1 VNQGQSQVSDQLQIP
16 VNFLYDWID
25 YHRLPTGAICY
36 QVLGNESHSILFGD
50 MKNVGGFKKRVRN
63 SPENKQKHSEQEF
76 TPKRR
81 EFIPRE
87 GIWAQLSAA
96 TAKFGSLRPMITS
109 VAVFQ
114 FIAAQLEDDPHDK
127 EVAILAKAFSSW
139 RPFVASFLAL
149 TLMTIGAY
157 PVVGILE
164 IIGSNAISQA
174 AAGVLY
180 TLVIYLPSLEQWHL
194 EHPGNPHDLANLRS
208 YASLVLRTLPVAF
221 FSIITLGYNL
231 FHCILNMNAELN
243 RFADCRFQGDFWN
256 RSSFRKSF
264 AVWNYPVHDW
274 LYEYVYT
281 PIYQC
286 PWGKSR
292 QVAGILALLFS
303 YLFHELLVNLA
314 RRSWGWTFVP
324 FYFGAALQQLVVDQ
338 MFEDKEWKKDLR
350 SMLYILNMV
359 IGASVFASH
368 LYINDALNGPIE
380 TWDDWTTERPLS
392 EEFPQQDKRISERI
406 SKGGDKSSSSSSSL
420 ATLEDENC
428 ACSCGVCYTKPEWR
442 PPAQPNCTTFCIYRV
457 KHYEPCFSGDICAPL
472 DFVPVYDYYQIQI
485 PSKVRGW
492 NPQLMNGRL
501 LTSTTTTE
509 EPLLREADNCEFL
522 ELLNDAKIQDTIKI
536 MDNPAFE
543 PGDIPPNVHQVSPPP
558 SQPLD
563 ALEEEEPPVLEVE
576 QVEPGQGQNKVVHPM
591 KEDVPPVKKLEDENV
606 GQEVAA
612 IQTLGVAK
620 KDSKPLP
627 GFEEV
632 PIDELPSKQAV
643 TETDKAQQQLVKPQ
657 DMDTLCGFGNWHPD
671 WLQKLATP
679 WGFMAVFATALLL
692 QGVYFTY
699 FVAGEDALEG
709 MFTIFMAFFVCG
721 LGISVVQPLGLSYYD
736 DNVKST
742 HAPLYH
748 GTLSAAR
755 VLGPFFGYG
764 LGALCLRLYVNP
776 WDPPPGVTL
785 EDPRWLGA
793 WWLGYLILGSLMIV
807 IGGCLFIFPR
817 KLPTRP
823 SKKIKVPVEE
833 PEKPEPVKNG
843 GNSTLENKGKPH
855 FESEAAEED
864 ILSGAL
870 DPGPTELPALKGEK
884 YSCGTEKTCNQPG
897 VAGVLVMVI
906 GMVGAGFFIKK
917 FRPSAR
923 TVTGYHIL
931 VTAFNIVGMFGAIG
945 IGCSGLNLFGTTDST
960 SGQMQMHAP
969 CNAHCSCSTAEYN
982 VVCMEPTNVHFYN
995 PCFGGCTGQQ
1005 VIRKLSPDGSFVN
1018 KTVYTGCTC
1027 GQASMNFSTSLPI
1040 NATSDLTAVVQGYCS
1055 SATCSNFVSYL
1066 VLIGIIKTVTSTSR
1080 VGGLM
1085 ITIRSVEKRDKSL
1098 AVGFSL
1104 VMFAILAFI
1113 PTPILYGAIIDST
1126 CLIWRETKCGTK
1138 GNCAFYDANK
1148 FRVAL
1153 HATPAGR
1160 PSVGPKEIV
1169 PSMMPT
1175 SSEWL
1180 YMPLQQ
1186 VTTTGKGRKTFRTTP
1201 FFEKTWTCMETKT
1214 NQPKSWKKSQKK
1226 NSARLLT
1233 SNCSVLFFKVFS
1245 ILKYSQV
1252 DQPPHHLLE
1261 QKFQGEFVQHE
1272 GESIHH
1278 PDHKDEDTLCGL
1290 GNWRPKVDVF
1300 KRSGTSKYRRM
1311 TECYIT
1317 GVVMAGNEIS
1327 EIVFAIFITYFG
1339 GKGHRPHWVSWG
1351 IWCTI
1356 IACLMMA
1363 SPQLFETEQE
1373 SPLYR
1378 LPNTTCS
1385 RRKYP
1390 ATSPLKMCL
1399 AQTNSALPP
1408 VCHSEG
1414 HGSIRGMFMMF
1425 ASFFVSGLGVSVIQ
1439 PLGLS
1444 YYDDNV
1450 PPAQAPLFH
1459 AEDRRRAQDP
1469 GKRPMYDPRHTE
1481 SKMQKGPPLGP
1492 P

>member
-1 VNQGQSQVSDQLQIP
+1 
-16 VNFLYDWID
+16 
-25 YHRLPTGAICY
+25 
-36 QVLGNESHSILFGD
+36 
-50 MKNVGGFKKRVRN
+50 
-63 SPENKQKHSEQEF
+63 
-76 TPKRR
+76 
-81 EFIPRE
+81 
-87 GIWAQLSAA
+87 
-96 TAKFGSLRPMITS
+96 
-109 VAVFQ
+109 
-114 FIAAQLEDDPHDK
+114 
-127 EVAILAKAFSSW
+127 
-139 RPFVASFLAL
+139 
-149 TLMTIGAY
+149 
-157 PVVGILE
+157 
-164 IIGSNAISQA
+164 
-174 AAGVLY
+174 
-180 TLVIYLPSLEQWHL
+180 
-194 EHPGNPHDLANLRS
+194 
-208 YASLVLRTLPVAF
+208 
-221 FSIITLGYNL
+221 
-231 FHCILNMNAELN
+231 
-243 RFADCRFQGDFWN
+243 
-256 RSSFRKSF
+256 
-264 AVWNYPVHDW
+264 
-274 LYEYVYT
+274 
-281 PIYQC
+281 
-286 PWGKSR
+286 
-292 QVAGILALLFS
+292 
-303 YLFHELLVNLA
+303 
-314 RRSWGWTFVP
+314 
-324 FYFGAALQQLVVDQ
+324 
-338 MFEDKEWKKDLR
+338 
-350 SMLYILNMV
+350 
-359 IGASVFASH
+359 
-368 LYINDALNGPIE
+368 
-380 TWDDWTTERPLS
+380 
-392 EEFPQQDKRISERI
+392 
-406 SKGGDKSSSSSSSL
+406 
-420 ATLEDENC
+420 
-428 ACSCGVCYTKPEWR
+428 
-442 PPAQPNCTTFCIYRV
+442 
-457 KHYEPCFSGDICAPL
+457 
-472 DFVPVYDYYQIQI
+472 
-485 PSKVRGW
+485 
-492 NPQLMNGRL
+492 
-501 LTSTTTTE
+501 
-509 EPLLREADNCEFL
+509 
-522 ELLNDAKIQDTIKI
+522 
-536 MDNPAFE
+536 
-543 PGDIPPNVHQVSPPP
+543 
-558 SQPLD
+558 
-563 ALEEEEPPVLEVE
+563 
-576 QVEPGQGQNKVVHPM
+576 
-591 KEDVPPVKKLEDENV
+591 
-606 GQEVAA
+606 
-612 IQTLGVAK
+612 
-620 KDSKPLP
+620 
-627 GFEEV
+627 
-632 PIDELPSKQAV
+632 
-643 TETDKAQQQLVKPQ
+643 
-657 DMDTLCGFGNWHPD
+657 
-671 WLQKLATP
+671 
-679 WGFMAVFATALLL
+679 
-692 QGVYFTY
+692 
-699 FVAGEDALEG
+699 
-709 MFTIFMAFFVCG
+709 MAFFVCG

-884 YSCGTEKTCNQPG
+884 YSCGTEKTCDQPG

-1055 SATCSNFVSYL
+1055 SATCSNFASYL

-1153 HATPAGR
+1153 HATPAVKPFR
-1160 PSVGPKEIV
+1160 PVAHQQLLCAFLQSFLYPGDLYTDIV
-1169 PSMMPT
+1169 T
-1175 SSEWL
+1175 SGKMELTDHLSRSISSPAKL
-1180 YMPLQQ
+1180 Y
-1186 VTTTGKGRKTFRTTP
+1186 KTQT
-1201 FFEKTWTCMETKT
+1201 
-1214 NQPKSWKKSQKK
+1214 SQK
-1226 NSARLLT
+1226 NSVIIR
-1233 SNCSVLFFKVFS
+1233 
-1245 ILKYSQV
+1245 KYSQV

-1290 GNWRPKVDVF
+1290 GNWRPKVLQKFASPWSFMAAYCLTIMLQGMFFTYFLAVITTIEKQFDM
-1300 KRSGTSKYRRM
+1300 KSS
-1311 TECYIT
+1311 IT

-1356 IACLMMA
+1356 IACLIMA

-1378 LPNTTCS
+1378 LPNTTSC
-1385 RRKYP
+1385 R

-1459 AEDRRRAQDP
+1459 AVLSAARVLGPFSGYMLGSVCLRFYVFP
-1469 GKRPMYDPRHTE
+1469 GGNPGGIRLEDPRWVGAWWLGFVLIGASLVLPACLIFLFPKKIPKANNAYHFNVEMAKKEIAKLHAGNILVRRKIPSVMKRVLTNKLFMFHLIALNFQLLANVGFFTFSPKYLE
-1481 SKMQKGPPLGP
+1481 SQFRVSAATSNLAIGVAGVLVMAVGMLVMGIIIRIFRPRPRVLTGYHVLVTAFCICGLYAASTIGCTGLKHYGAQHPTTNILNMTSGCNSNCKCSTKDHNVVCIESTGVHFYSPCFAGCTDSKNVTKPGPDGTYLNRTVYTGCSCGMDALEDYKINLEPVFDLESLTVASNGFCDEAKCANFINYLMLLALIKVVASTARVGNLMITVRAVERRDKSIAVGMTLVFFSLCGFIP
-1492 P
+1492 TPIIFGALIDSTCLVWSTNDCGEEGNCTYYDSEKFRKYLHMASASFMCVSLVCDLMVWMNSEHLDLYEKPSGIDSDSNSSDDTVAEEETSKNRY